1 MKKTLLLLLMM
12 SVLTGISSCMES
24 STAGKKETD
33 ETFHSDNSELEEA
46 KAISRK
52 IYEGIAKVEKKE
64 LSRTEFRAYA
74 KPLQHKLNSLIV
86 NMEEEDVKELD
97 SYRNE
102 LMEELGAKV
111 ARQE

>member
-1 MKKTLLLLLMM
+1 MKKTLALLLMLFILT
-12 SVLTGISSCMES
+12 SVSACMDS
-24 STAGKKETD
+24 STTGNRRADK
-33 ETFHSDNSELEEA
+33 TFYSDNSELEEA
-46 KAISRK
+46 KAITRK

-64 LSRTEFRAYA
+64 LNRTEFHSYA

-86 NMEEEDVKELD
+86 NMEDQDVKELD

-102 LMEELGAKV
+102 LMEELAAKV